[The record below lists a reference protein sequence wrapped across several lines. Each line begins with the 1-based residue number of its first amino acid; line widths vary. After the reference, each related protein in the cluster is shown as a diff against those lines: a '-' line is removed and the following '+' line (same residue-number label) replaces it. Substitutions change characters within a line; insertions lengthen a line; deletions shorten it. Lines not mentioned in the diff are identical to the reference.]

1 MANKKLQDKKTPLEL
16 TEVIEQDLAPQF
28 GIDVEAFQVMESIAD
43 KISPELWNLLYAM
56 LLPFECDMQL
66 EMADDLL
73 DFVCQHVIHTTGCP
87 SADLTLKACYT
98 WIAEEQGFEEKE
110 IKKVINN
117 VFKDSLVA

>member
-1 MANKKLQDKKTPLEL
+1 MKKHLDKKTPLEL

-28 GIDVEAFQVMESIAD
+28 GIDVEAFQVMESMAD
-43 KISPELWNLLYAM
+43 KISPELWNLLYSM
-56 LLPFECDMQL
+56 LLPFDCDMQL

-110 IKKVINN
+110 IKNILNN

>member
-1 MANKKLQDKKTPLEL
+1 MKKHLDNKTPLEL

-28 GIDVEAFQVMESIAD
+28 GIDVEVFQVLQCMAD

-56 LLPFECDMQL
+56 LLPFDCDMQM

-73 DFVCQHVIHTTGCP
+73 DFICQHVIHTTGCP

-110 IKKVINN
+110 IKNILNK
-117 VFKDSLVA
+117 VFKDSLGA

>member
-1 MANKKLQDKKTPLEL
+1 MKKHLDKKTPLEL

-28 GIDVEAFQVMESIAD
+28 GIDVEAFQVLQCMAD

-56 LLPFECDMQL
+56 LLPFDCDMQM

-73 DFVCQHVIHTTGCP
+73 DFICQHVIHTTGCP

-110 IKKVINN
+110 IKNILNK
-117 VFKDSLVA
+117 VFKDSLGA